1 MIDPITAISA
11 ASTAFTLAK
20 KAVAVGRD
28 MEDMW
33 GHLSRWASNIEDAKE
48 YLNQEKEYKKHQ
60 IVLFQKTKLKNKK
73 NFYEN
78 FLQLIG
84 NRIGVA
90 LKAIEHSLKNAERLK
105 KRENKLF
112 TVRCGNGKI
121 FYIKPKW
128 ERLLLCYQDC

>member
-48 YLNQEKEYKKHQ
+48 YLSQEKEY
-60 IVLFQKTKLKNKK
+60 
-73 NFYEN
+73 
-78 FLQLIG
+78 G
-84 NRIGVA
+84 
-90 LKAIEHSLKNAERLK
+90 KANQR
-105 KRENKLF
+105 F
-112 TVRCGNGKI
+112 
-121 FYIKPKW
+121 
-128 ERLLLCYQDC
+128 